1 MENATLQMFH
11 TTIRFHQDMIWIKPV
26 CDFFDLDVKYQH
38 RKIKNDPVLQNL
50 VENSLPDLGEIDKNG
65 RILLSKKGFLRWIQI
80 VNPQMIRKDLKEKFI
95 QFQLLVFDYLLGS
108 FDREIHIRKE
118 YNRLEK
124 LKRLKNKISAEITV
138 CERAISDYLS
148 GRFLQTKLDFTPKA
162 IEE

>member
-26 CDFFDLDVKYQH
+26 CDFFQIDVRNQH
-38 RKIKNDPVLQNL
+38 KKIKNDPILQKL
-50 VENSLPDLGEIDKNG
+50 VGKNTPDFGEIDNNG
-65 RILLSKKGFLRWIQI
+65 RILLTKKGFLRWIQI
-80 VNPQMIRKDLKEKFI
+80 INPNTITKHLQEKFI

-108 FDREIHIRKE
+108 FENEDTIRTH
-118 YNRLEK
+118 YQRLSK
-124 LKRLKNKISAEITV
+124 LKRLKMKIGNEITR
-138 CERAISDYLS
+138 CETAINDYLS